1 MVGMVFMIRLILILV
16 LISGCGNL
24 PIAYLQNF
32 SSVNDVI
39 FGFPEYEITNEI
51 YDSYENSFMKIRFGR
66 GPHAILILAYIN
78 DDIYEWVGADDVTIY
93 TYNGRI
99 IRTTGLPHNIEI
111 KKYREKILPIDN
123 PSFEVINLY
132 NPDLF
137 SGILK
142 LSFNVKQAKIN
153 KLEDQIFVNKIY
165 EKFSLESIGWKGTNL
180 YFQNKET
187 QQIEALEQKIH
198 PRLPKVKV
206 EYYFKY

>member
-1 MVGMVFMIRLILILV
+1 MLSPR
-16 LISGCGNL
+16 
-24 PIAYLQNF
+24 
-32 SSVNDVI
+32 
-39 FGFPEYEITNEI
+39 
-51 YDSYENSFMKIRFGR
+51 SF
-66 GPHAILILAYIN
+66 N
-78 DDIYEWVGADDVTIY
+78 DDIYEWVGADDVTIH

-99 IRTTGLPHNIEI
+99 IRTTGLTHNIEI